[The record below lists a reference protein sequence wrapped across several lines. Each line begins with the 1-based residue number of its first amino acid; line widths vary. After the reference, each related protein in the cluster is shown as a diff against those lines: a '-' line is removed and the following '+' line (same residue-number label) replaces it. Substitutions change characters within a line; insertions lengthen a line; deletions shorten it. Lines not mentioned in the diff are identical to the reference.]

1 MSSQP
6 LISPTSPR
14 NSGWTT
20 IFSSVRAF
28 TNRFLVRHCGHDLY
42 VRPCQYRFNLL
53 LAATLLCFSALSILL
68 FDARLTALMHHSG
81 LDDLLR
87 RNQIYTHLV
96 RWPGHMLFG
105 IALALALWRW
115 HPWRAQ
121 AAAMVLWASLISG
134 SNWIFKWLAGR
145 PRPDHLNGL
154 AEMVFRPFPGGWA
167 GLFRERNL
175 SMPSGD
181 VSLAFALAATL
192 AWLLP
197 KWRWVFL
204 SLAALV
210 IVERVCENAHH
221 LSDALAGAALGLLSF
236 HVGHLAATLSGKWT
250 ARRLGI
256 APPTPPSPP

>member
-1 MSSQP
+1 VSD
-6 LISPTSPR
+6 
-14 NSGWTT
+14 
-20 IFSSVRAF
+20 
-28 TNRFLVRHCGHDLY
+28 RFLVRHCGQDLY
-42 VRPCQYRFNLL
+42 VRPCLYRFNLL
-53 LAATLLCFSALSILL
+53 LAATLLFLSALSILL
-68 FDARLTALMHHSG
+68 FDARLTPLMHHSG
-81 LDDLLR
+81 LDDFLR
-87 RNQIYTHLV
+87 RNQVYTHLV

-197 KWRWVFL
+197 KWRFLFL
-204 SLAALV
+204 SVAALV

-221 LSDALAGAALGLLSF
+221 LSDTLAGAALGLLSF

-256 APPTPPSPP
+256 APLTPPSPP